1 MLEFSLYELTQI
13 KPNRKG
19 KRGRGGPLIIMLS
32 EEKFDFIGLT
42 SKQKYLLAISL
53 ATMDRLLKK
62 TRLQAKGFVERVR
75 LLPDSGI

>member
-1 MLEFSLYELTQI
+1 
-13 KPNRKG
+13 
-19 KRGRGGPLIIMLS
+19 MLS